1 MIYVVVLLNIFQ
13 LEILN
18 DLCLNCASAL
28 QILLQFHS
36 NIKYS
41 FLYLD
46 KWIYSVLE
54 RGIVWSLSEI
64 VVSLI
69 SSLDC

>member
-18 DLCLNCASAL
+18 DLCLNYASAL
-28 QILLQFHS
+28 QILLQFYS

-41 FLYLD
+41 FLYLN

-54 RGIVWSLSEI
+54 RGIVWSLLKI